1 MDKLEKSLVESVLAK
16 HGSHVSRINLS
27 NNGESNK
34 WCFNMA
40 YVHNLGLRD
49 VDNIVL
55 LKDLIKLNLS
65 KNSLSIVKVLG
76 SLTSLMELDLSENEM
91 YV

>member
-1 MDKLEKSLVESVLAK
+1 
-16 HGSHVSRINLS
+16 
-27 NNGESNK
+27 
-34 WCFNMA
+34 MA

>member
-1 MDKLEKSLVESVLAK
+1 MDQMSVELIYLTMVSATGGVL
-16 HGSHVSRINLS
+16 ILL
-27 NNGESNK
+27 
-34 WCFNMA
+34 M
-40 YVHNLGLRD
+40 YIHNLGLRD

>member
-1 MDKLEKSLVESVLAK
+1 MDRMSVELIYQTM
-16 HGSHVSRINLS
+16 VSATSGDLYYGLS
-27 NNGESNK
+27 
-34 WCFNMA
+34 
-40 YVHNLGLRD
+40 VHNLGLRD

-65 KNSLSIVKVLG
+65 NNSLSIVKVLG